1 MDFPTEAYVQAHG
14 QAYGRLGDAYAQ
26 AAALEAQGMQ
36 QLASGLGQGITGAFG
51 QFKANREAEKNFSA
65 GRSMLESPYFQKMLG
80 MKPEEA
86 GDFGS
91 YLDLIK
97 KEQGVGTANRMM
109 ESSLNNIIKSA
120 QQQRTF
126 EQDLALQRLRT
137 SGAISVAEAQKSGGK
152 EAEAA
157 ASGAQNTIQVFK
169 DWLDKNT
176 MQPK

>member
-1 MDFPTEAYVQAHG
+1 MDFPTEAYAQAHG

-36 QLASGLGQGITGAFG
+36 QLASGLSQGITGAFG

-109 ESSLNNIIKSA
+109 ESSLNNIMKSA
-120 QQQRTF
+120 QQQRAF

-157 ASGAQNTIQVFK
+157 ASGAQNTIQAFK

-176 MQPK
+176 KSSK